1 MSATVFSTA
10 QFGVSS
16 ETSST
21 GLVASDWS
29 MEVSAENAYVENH
42 VGTVAGMSLFNQ
54 VGNVT
59 ISGVIAVGATGLT
72 KKIGD
77 AVTLANIA
85 TGTSGTFARS
95 FFGTLNGSASL
106 IITQSSITRN
116 NKGFET
122 GSLNA
127 VFHPSLATS
136 SPSVIS

>member
-1 MSATVFSTA
+1 MSATFFSTA
-10 QFGVSS
+10 QFGVAS

-29 MEVSAENAYVENH
+29 MEVSAETAYVENH
-42 VGTVAGMSLFNQ
+42 VGTVQGMSLYNQ

-95 FFGTLNGSASL
+95 FAGTINGSASL
-106 IITQSSITRN
+106 IVTQSSITRN

-127 VFHPSLATS
+127 VFHPSMSAS